1 MHTHT
6 LTTTSPL
13 VHMNMHMKMCANT
26 HPWKRQLQWQPH
38 TQSCLTNKQK
48 DKHIPRLS
56 TIITHIPSLQG
67 KHIPRLSTI
76 NTHKQFIYL
85 LLLTFINMQLPSLK
99 TKTSLHH
106 AFHCSKPA
114 TANLEEYTWPQN
126 IEEHA
131 LTHTQNIE
139 EHTWEH
145 IQTRHCKQA
154 IASRCPSRC
163 LMLLLLPM

>member
-38 TQSCLTNKQK
+38 TQSCLTNRQK

-56 TIITHIPSLQG
+56 TIITHIPRLQG

-99 TKTSLHH
+99 TTTSLQHAFQPMSSSRDTMRPHASCLMWRQKKTLQPYSMFTAHAAAAAGWPKTSFL
-106 AFHCSKPA
+106 
-114 TANLEEYTWPQN
+114 
-126 IEEHA
+126 
-131 LTHTQNIE
+131 E
-139 EHTWEH
+139 EHTY
-145 IQTRHCKQA
+145 TQA
-154 IASRCPSRC
+154 H
-163 LMLLLLPM
+163 